1 MSLRP
6 VFRAMYRVAGV
17 MVTDLSQADHD
28 LLSAYLNTILD
39 GYRDGLL
46 SQMEARVTLAEAFS
60 LAAKDNV

>member
-1 MSLRP
+1 
-6 VFRAMYRVAGV
+6 